1 METIYYCCSI
11 SGLKTITPQVDGF
24 EKRKIVGSRART
36 PSLLNY
42 IAHNNDFKF
51 SVGKDLKSGQYFIC
65 ERVQESL
72 FTALKGNRVSIYE
85 IKCSF
90 SLWMD
95 NLAIDLPCEVA
106 GEEIIDDLLDYLY
119 ELVDTGLLKV
129 CLYPEKINGIPEDDQ
144 DLVDRAILM
153 YRMYGEYVLK
163 VIEIYHPQLLI
174 RVKKGIDSDLFK
186 DYGI

>member
-24 EKRKIVGSRART
+24 EKRKIVGNKVKM

-72 FTALKGNRVSIYE
+72 YTALKGKGASIYE
-85 IKCSF
+85 LKGSF

-95 NLAIDLPCEVA
+95 NLAVDLPCEVA
-106 GEEIIDDLLDYLY
+106 GEEIIDDLFDYLF
-119 ELVDTGLLKV
+119 ELMGRGLLRV
-129 CLYPEKINGIPEDDQ
+129 CLYPNKINGIPEDDQ
-144 DLVDRAILM
+144 DLVNRAILQ
-153 YRMYGEYVLK
+153 YRMYGERVLK
-163 VIEIYHPQLLI
+163 EIEIYHPQLLI
-174 RVKKGIDSDLFK
+174 RVKQGIDSDLFK